1 MQCLAHTEKVKY
13 IANLIEELSMKKIP
27 ITYNIF
33 FCDTSPTSVA
43 EEEGPV
49 AEEDTLAHLANTPT
63 LSPLGEIRL
72 RVWELQC
79 RRVHKIESA

>member
-1 MQCLAHTEKVKY
+1 MSQ
-13 IANLIEELSMKKIP
+13 KKIP
-27 ITYNIF
+27 ISYNII
-33 FCDTSPTSVA
+33 FCGTSSTSVA
-43 EEEGPV
+43 EEEAPV